1 MEALQRMKSVGA
13 FMKRRGSLVSNV
25 NLVPEPAKS
34 PESDIHK
41 QVYDLKRSLEEKDVE
56 LKESQECLR
65 DYISN
70 RINISR
76 DLSIDDQITRLQME
90 LKKLGVGPPKP
101 TIVKPVI
108 SMEEYTSL
116 QAELMRKKHDYQK
129 QERYYESRIQS
140 IKTKDAEEK
149 ASLKLEIFELRDQ
162 CQALK
167 DKQKAGSSVSAT
179 PPDMRLVIQLSEQVV
194 ELSAELDEANAILAR
209 YEKEARDG
217 RLGQAVTD
225 SFL

>member
-1 MEALQRMKSVGA
+1 MMEALQRMKSVGA

-34 PESDIHK
+34 SESDPHK
-41 QVYDLKRSLEEKDVE
+41 EVYDLKKALEEKDRE
-56 LKESQECLR
+56 LKESQECLK

-76 DLSIDDQITRLQME
+76 DLSIDDQITRLQTE

-101 TIVKPVI
+101 VVVKPPV

-116 QAELMRKKHDYQK
+116 QGEIMRTRHDIQK

-149 ASLKLEIFELRDQ
+149 ANLKLEIFELRDQ
-162 CQALK
+162 CQTLK
-167 DKQKAGSSVSAT
+167 DKQKGRPSVSET
-179 PPDMRLVIQLSEQVV
+179 PPDMRLVIQLSEQVT
-194 ELSAELDEANAILAR
+194 ELSVELDEANKVLAQ
-209 YEKEARDG
+209 YEKEAREG
-217 RLGQAVTD
+217 LLKRR
-225 SFL
+225 

>member
-1 MEALQRMKSVGA
+1 MEALQRMKSVGS

-34 PESDIHK
+34 SEPDPHK
-41 QVYDLKRSLEEKDVE
+41 EVYELKKALEEKERE

-76 DLSIDDQITRLQME
+76 DLSIDDQVTRLQTE
-90 LKKLGVGPPKP
+90 LKKLGVTPPKP
-101 TIVKPVI
+101 VIVKPPV

-116 QAELMRKKHDYQK
+116 QAELMRTKHEHQK

-162 CQALK
+162 CQTLK
-167 DKQKAGSSVSAT
+167 DKLNGRSSAP
-179 PPDMRLVIQLSEQVV
+179 PPDMRLVIQLSEQVA
-194 ELSAELDEANAILAR
+194 ELSAELDEANLMLSQYENSAR
-209 YEKEARDG
+209 KE

>member
-34 PESDIHK
+34 SEPDPHK
-41 QVYDLKRSLEEKDVE
+41 EVYDLKKALEEKDRE
-56 LKESQECLR
+56 LKESQECLK

-76 DLSIDDQITRLQME
+76 DLSIDDQITRLQTE

-101 TIVKPVI
+101 VIIKPPV

-116 QAELMRKKHDYQK
+116 QAEIMRKKHDIQK

-149 ASLKLEIFELRDQ
+149 ANLKLEIFELRDQ
-162 CQALK
+162 CQTLR
-167 DKQKAGSSVSAT
+167 DKQGQSSVSAT
-179 PPDMRLVIQLSEQVV
+179 PPDMRLVIQLSEQVA
-194 ELSAELDEANAILAR
+194 ELSAELDEANQTLAQ
-209 YEKEARDG
+209 YEKEAREG
-217 RLGQAVTD
+217 LVKRR
-225 SFL
+225 